1 MAPDGDT
8 ADVTRDDARLARI
21 QRRFGEFAA
30 EYPALP
36 LYSSLC
42 RHLAGDQE
50 LAGLLLAAKPG
61 QARPVLWL
69 AAVHELVLRHPESV
83 AAQWYPSVTR
93 PRRHPRGRSLA
104 GRAANRPRAP
114 GGGR

>member
-1 MAPDGDT
+1 MAPDGDP
-8 ADVTRDDARLARI
+8 ADDGGHGARLHRI

-30 EYPALP
+30 EYAALP

-42 RHLAGDQE
+42 RHLAVDDE

-69 AAVHELVLRHPESV
+69 AAVHELMLRHRTPL
-83 AAQWYPSVTR
+83 
-93 PRRHPRGRSLA
+93 RRSGIRVS
-104 GRAANRPRAP
+104 
-114 GGGR
+114 